1 MNPQHSPLAPVEILL
16 VEDNEDDI
24 ELTQLAFEQSKMLNN
39 LHVARDGIEGLEFLR
54 REGQFAGAARP
65 DLILL
70 DLNMPRMD
78 GREMLA
84 EMKEDDEL
92 KRIPVV
98 VLTTS
103 DAQDDILRAY
113 DMHANSYLTK
123 PVDFSEFVKVAT
135 RIADYW
141 FALVRLPRNGHVHS

>member
-1 MNPQHSPLAPVEILL
+1 MTLQFSAPVEILL

-24 ELTQLAFEQSKMLNN
+24 ELTQLAFEKSRMINN
-39 LHVARDGIEGLEFLR
+39 LHVTRDGVEGLAFLR
-54 REGQFAGAARP
+54 KEAPFTDRPRP

-78 GREMLA
+78 GREMLLS
-84 EMKEDDEL
+84 MKEDPNL

-103 DAQDDILRAY
+103 DARDDIVEAY

-123 PVDFSEFVKVAT
+123 PVDFGEFAKVAT
-135 RIADYW
+135 QISDYW
-141 FALVRLPRNGHVHS
+141 FALVKLPPNGLDQVTN

>member
-1 MNPQHSPLAPVEILL
+1 VNQSPFAPVEILL
-16 VEDNEDDI
+16 VEDNEDDV
-24 ELTQLAFEQSKMLNN
+24 ELTQLALENGKMANN
-39 LHVARDGIEGLEFLR
+39 LHVARDGVEGLAFLR
-54 REGQFAGAARP
+54 REEPFCDAPRP

-84 EMKEDDEL
+84 VMKADEDL

-103 DAQDDILRAY
+103 DAADDVLRAY
-113 DMHANSYLTK
+113 NMHANSYLTK
-123 PVDFSEFVKVAT
+123 PVEFDRFVKIAAQV
-135 RIADYW
+135 ADYW
-141 FALVRLPRNGHVHS
+141 FALVKLPPNGHPNT